1 MPTPIPASAATATA
15 TTTAPASAAA
25 RRTAVGDGGFGGG
38 APDSGGSGGGGTA
51 PHGAEHER
59 REPDMSAFMHDVA
72 RASLPVAIALLAFTA
87 VARAALWA
95 DDPAVVRVGRQY
107 LEPLSIWCLGAVGV
121 QLFAVVAAG
130 DAGALSLLLPIAMG
144 AAAALLRPSEEA
156 APRPQPR
163 PAAAAPRKR
172 AAAPA
177 PPTPPSS
184 PPLGARPRPPASP
197 APASLW
203 VKRADDEPARH
214 GSLWSR

>member
-1 MPTPIPASAATATA
+1 
-15 TTTAPASAAA
+15 
-25 RRTAVGDGGFGGG
+25 
-38 APDSGGSGGGGTA
+38 
-51 PHGAEHER
+51 
-59 REPDMSAFMHDVA
+59 MSAFMHDVA
-72 RASLPVAIALLAFTA
+72 RASLPVAIALLAFTC

-144 AAAALLRPSEEA
+144 AAAALLRPSEEGAPAPA
-156 APRPQPR
+156 AAASERK
-163 PAAAAPRKR
+163 AAAPRKR

-177 PPTPPSS
+177 PPTPPVPS
-184 PPLGARPRPPASP
+184 PPASSP

-203 VKRADDEPARH
+203 VKRADDEPTRH

>member
-1 MPTPIPASAATATA
+1 
-15 TTTAPASAAA
+15 
-25 RRTAVGDGGFGGG
+25 
-38 APDSGGSGGGGTA
+38 
-51 PHGAEHER
+51 
-59 REPDMSAFMHDVA
+59 MSAFMHDVA

-95 DDPAVVRVGRQY
+95 DDAAVVRLGRQY

-144 AAAALLRPSEEA
+144 AAAALLRPSEEEV
-156 APRPQPR
+156 PTP
-163 PAAAAPRKR
+163 AAAPRKAA
-172 AAAPA
+172 AAAPPSA
-177 PPTPPSS
+177 PVPS
-184 PPLGARPRPPASP
+184 PPAPSP

-203 VKRADDEPARH
+203 VKRADDEPARN

>member
-1 MPTPIPASAATATA
+1 
-15 TTTAPASAAA
+15 
-25 RRTAVGDGGFGGG
+25 
-38 APDSGGSGGGGTA
+38 
-51 PHGAEHER
+51 
-59 REPDMSAFMHDVA
+59 MSAFMHDVA

-107 LEPLSIWCLGAVGV
+107 LEPLSVWCLGAVGV

-156 APRPQPR
+156 APA
-163 PAAAAPRKR
+163 PAAAPKAAAPRKR

-177 PPTPPSS
+177 PSAPAPSPS
-184 PPLGARPRPPASP
+184 KPAASP

-203 VKRADDEPARH
+203 VKRADDGPARE

>member
-1 MPTPIPASAATATA
+1 
-15 TTTAPASAAA
+15 
-25 RRTAVGDGGFGGG
+25 
-38 APDSGGSGGGGTA
+38 
-51 PHGAEHER
+51 
-59 REPDMSAFMHDVA
+59 MSAFMHDVA

-95 DDPAVVRVGRQY
+95 DDPAFVRVGRRY
-107 LEPLSIWCLGAVGV
+107 LEPLSVWCLAAVGV

-156 APRPQPR
+156 APAPAAAPQ
-163 PAAAAPRKR
+163 AAAPRKR
-172 AAAPA
+172 PSAPA
-177 PPTPPSS
+177 PSPSEPVPS
-184 PPLGARPRPPASP
+184 

-203 VKRADDEPARH
+203 VKRADDGQARE

>member
-1 MPTPIPASAATATA
+1 
-15 TTTAPASAAA
+15 
-25 RRTAVGDGGFGGG
+25 
-38 APDSGGSGGGGTA
+38 
-51 PHGAEHER
+51 
-59 REPDMSAFMHDVA
+59 MSAFMHDVA

-95 DDPAVVRVGRQY
+95 DDPAFARVGRQY

-156 APRPQPR
+156 AA
-163 PAAAAPRKR
+163 PAPAAAPRKR
-172 AAAPA
+172 EPA
-177 PPTPPSS
+177 PTPSPST
-184 PPLGARPRPPASP
+184 PAAP

-203 VKRADDEPARH
+203 VKRADDGPARE

>member
-1 MPTPIPASAATATA
+1 
-15 TTTAPASAAA
+15 
-25 RRTAVGDGGFGGG
+25 
-38 APDSGGSGGGGTA
+38 
-51 PHGAEHER
+51 
-59 REPDMSAFMHDVA
+59 MSAFMHDVA

-95 DDPAVVRVGRQY
+95 DDAAVVRVGRQY

-156 APRPQPR
+156 PENAGAPAAARRKP
-163 PAAAAPRKR
+163 PAAPAPAAAPRKR
-172 AAAPA
+172 GAAPA
-177 PPTPPSS
+177 PPSAPVPSAPGPS
-184 PPLGARPRPPASP
+184 RSP

-203 VKRADDEPARH
+203 VKRADDEPARE

>member
-1 MPTPIPASAATATA
+1 
-15 TTTAPASAAA
+15 
-25 RRTAVGDGGFGGG
+25 
-38 APDSGGSGGGGTA
+38 
-51 PHGAEHER
+51 
-59 REPDMSAFMHDVA
+59 MSAFMHDVA

-107 LEPLSIWCLGAVGV
+107 LEPLSVWCLGAVGV

-144 AAAALLRPSEEA
+144 AAAALLRPSEEPTP
-156 APRPQPR
+156 APAP
-163 PAAAAPRKR
+163 AAAPRKR
-172 AAAPA
+172 APAPSAPA
-177 PPTPPSS
+177 PSPSK
-184 PPLGARPRPPASP
+184 PAASP

-203 VKRADDEPARH
+203 VKRADDGPARE

>member
-1 MPTPIPASAATATA
+1 
-15 TTTAPASAAA
+15 
-25 RRTAVGDGGFGGG
+25 
-38 APDSGGSGGGGTA
+38 
-51 PHGAEHER
+51 
-59 REPDMSAFMHDVA
+59 MSAFMHDVA

-95 DDPAVVRVGRQY
+95 DDPAFVRVGRQY
-107 LEPLSIWCLGAVGV
+107 LEPLSVWCLGAVGV

-156 APRPQPR
+156 APA
-163 PAAAAPRKR
+163 PAAAPQAASPRKR
-172 AAAPA
+172 AAAPSA
-177 PPTPPSS
+177 PAPSPS
-184 PPLGARPRPPASP
+184 KPVPSAP

-203 VKRADDEPARH
+203 VKRADDGPARE

>member
-1 MPTPIPASAATATA
+1 
-15 TTTAPASAAA
+15 
-25 RRTAVGDGGFGGG
+25 
-38 APDSGGSGGGGTA
+38 
-51 PHGAEHER
+51 
-59 REPDMSAFMHDVA
+59 MSAFMHDVA

-95 DDPAVVRVGRQY
+95 DDPAVVRLGRQY

-144 AAAALLRPSEEA
+144 AAAALLRPSEEG
-156 APRPQPR
+156 AP
-163 PAAAAPRKR
+163 AAAPRK

-177 PPTPPSS
+177 PPTPPSAPAPS
-184 PPLGARPRPPASP
+184 PPAPSP

>member
-1 MPTPIPASAATATA
+1 
-15 TTTAPASAAA
+15 
-25 RRTAVGDGGFGGG
+25 
-38 APDSGGSGGGGTA
+38 
-51 PHGAEHER
+51 
-59 REPDMSAFMHDVA
+59 MSAFMHEVA

-107 LEPLSIWCLGAVGV
+107 LEPLSVWCLGAVGV

-156 APRPQPR
+156 APA
-163 PAAAAPRKR
+163 PAAAPKAAAPRKR

-177 PPTPPSS
+177 PTAPAPAPSK
-184 PPLGARPRPPASP
+184 PAASP

-203 VKRADDEPARH
+203 VKRADDGPARE

>member
-1 MPTPIPASAATATA
+1 
-15 TTTAPASAAA
+15 
-25 RRTAVGDGGFGGG
+25 
-38 APDSGGSGGGGTA
+38 
-51 PHGAEHER
+51 
-59 REPDMSAFMHDVA
+59 MHDVA

-95 DDPAVVRVGRQY
+95 DDPAVVRLGRQY

-156 APRPQPR
+156 VPA
-163 PAAAAPRKR
+163 PAAAPKAAAPSKR
-172 AAAPA
+172 AAAPSA
-177 PPTPPSS
+177 PAPSPS
-184 PPLGARPRPPASP
+184 KPVPS

>member
-1 MPTPIPASAATATA
+1 
-15 TTTAPASAAA
+15 
-25 RRTAVGDGGFGGG
+25 
-38 APDSGGSGGGGTA
+38 
-51 PHGAEHER
+51 
-59 REPDMSAFMHDVA
+59 MSAFMHDVA

-95 DDPAVVRVGRQY
+95 DDPAFVRVGRQY

-130 DAGALSLLLPIAMG
+130 DAGVLSLLLPIAMG

-156 APRPQPR
+156 APAPK
-163 PAAAAPRKR
+163 AAAPRTP

-177 PPTPPSS
+177 APAPSPSRPTPS
-184 PPLGARPRPPASP
+184 P
-197 APASLW
+197 PASLW
-203 VKRADDEPARH
+203 VKRADDGPTRE

>member
-1 MPTPIPASAATATA
+1 
-15 TTTAPASAAA
+15 
-25 RRTAVGDGGFGGG
+25 
-38 APDSGGSGGGGTA
+38 
-51 PHGAEHER
+51 
-59 REPDMSAFMHDVA
+59 MSAFMHDVA

-95 DDPAVVRVGRQY
+95 DDATVVRLGRQY

-144 AAAALLRPSEEA
+144 AAAALLRPSEEGAPAPAAA
-156 APRPQPR
+156 APERK
-163 PAAAAPRKR
+163 AAAPRKR
-172 AAAPA
+172 AATPA
-177 PPTPPSS
+177 PPTPPAPS
-184 PPLGARPRPPASP
+184 PP
-197 APASLW
+197 APAPAPSLW

>member
-1 MPTPIPASAATATA
+1 
-15 TTTAPASAAA
+15 
-25 RRTAVGDGGFGGG
+25 
-38 APDSGGSGGGGTA
+38 
-51 PHGAEHER
+51 
-59 REPDMSAFMHDVA
+59 MSAFMHDVA

-95 DDPAVVRVGRQY
+95 DDPAFVRVGRQY
-107 LEPLSIWCLGAVGV
+107 LEPLSVWCLGAVGV

-156 APRPQPR
+156 APAPAAAPQ
-163 PAAAAPRKR
+163 AAAPRKR
-172 AAAPA
+172 AAAPSA
-177 PPTPPSS
+177 PAPSPS
-184 PPLGARPRPPASP
+184 KPVPSAP

-203 VKRADDEPARH
+203 VKRADDGPARE

>member
-1 MPTPIPASAATATA
+1 
-15 TTTAPASAAA
+15 
-25 RRTAVGDGGFGGG
+25 
-38 APDSGGSGGGGTA
+38 
-51 PHGAEHER
+51 
-59 REPDMSAFMHDVA
+59 MSAFMHDVA

-95 DDPAVVRVGRQY
+95 DDPAFVRVGRQY
-107 LEPLSIWCLGAVGV
+107 LEPLSVWCLGAVGV

-156 APRPQPR
+156 APA
-163 PAAAAPRKR
+163 PAAAPKTPAPRQR
-172 AAAPA
+172 AAAPSA
-177 PPTPPSS
+177 PAPSPSRPTPS
-184 PPLGARPRPPASP
+184 

-203 VKRADDEPARH
+203 VKRADDGPARE